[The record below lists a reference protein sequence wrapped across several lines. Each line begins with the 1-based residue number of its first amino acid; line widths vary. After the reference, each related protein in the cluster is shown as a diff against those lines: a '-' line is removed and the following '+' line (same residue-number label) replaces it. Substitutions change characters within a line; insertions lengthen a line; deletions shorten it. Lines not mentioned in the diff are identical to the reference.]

1 MIDII
6 EFESINNIISFI
18 KKRKDTS
25 SIRRGV
31 EDIISN
37 VRSFGDKALRD
48 YTLEFDKVHLED
60 FKVSK
65 EEINKAY
72 EEVDADFIDIL
83 KESYKN
89 ILSYHENQ
97 KKTSYIYNKELGV
110 FMGQRL
116 IPVDS
121 AAIYV
126 PGGKAAY
133 PSSVLMNAIP
143 AIVAGVNDIS
153 IVTPPDKNGKVKN
166 SILAAAKI
174 CGIYNIYKLGGAQA
188 IAALA
193 YGTESI
199 NAVSM
204 IVGPGNAFV
213 AEAKRQVFGDVGID
227 MVAGPSEIL
236 IIADDNANAKYIAAD
251 LMSQAEHDELASS
264 ILVTTSKELAEKVNK
279 EIIYQV
285 KELSRKNIIESSLRN
300 YGKIIISK
308 SIKESI
314 NIANIISPEHLE
326 LLVSNPMEYF
336 LLENRQRE
344 IWDTYIPG
352 HGMLVW
358 HIDFDSNKWFYNTVN
373 NTANHQ
379 CVDIIEADNT
389 ATSQTRPGDTFP
401 GTSSVFEFTSKSRP
415 AFRNW
420 KNEAIDYPI
429 TEISESVDGVISFKI
444 KGGGDET
451 SPYYLPAPKVKVT
464 AVDSESFKLEWDAVD
479 VAEGYMLTVYAF
491 EDSDGSELYGHVGD
505 YLTKDIGDITSI
517 EIEDLDSDTAYV
529 IRLYAYN
536 RYNMSSASEMNVSTI
551 SEDMEDSSP
560 LINTEKI
567 GSDKVDLWWTSLKD
581 AEYYELTVATRTVG
595 ESAESETA
603 SFDGKKLPSSQWF
616 SFGGW
621 ETRTGYFGESAPSL
635 KFSSNGDMIESPV
648 YDKDI
653 KSVELWSRFSREDI
667 SARLEVYGSDGVS
680 KYHIATI
687 TEIAGDEEGTRL
699 SIDNIPYGTRQIT
712 LTYYFASKDAI
723 LYVDDIKINFAGE
736 VVDTPVAGYE
746 NLRVDGTNCTVSGL
760 NKLTEYVAYV
770 RAVGGGVESKYS
782 RPVSFKTTD
791 PASVNSVVDNS
802 LAIRLSNGVVSLSD
816 FSEMFSVYSID
827 GRVIALNVAGE
838 FRLPHNGMFIV
849 KAGSKV
855 AKVNW

>member
-6 EFESINNIISFI
+6 EFESINDIISFI

-72 EEVDADFIDIL
+72 EEVDSDFIDIL

-300 YGKIIISK
+300 YGEIIISK

-326 LLVSNPMEYF
+326 LLVSNPMEYLEEVKNAGSIF
-336 LLENRQRE
+336 LGEYTPE
-344 IWDTYIPG
+344 
-352 HGMLVW
+352 
-358 HIDFDSNKWFYNTVN
+358 
-373 NTANHQ
+373 
-379 CVDIIEADNT
+379 
-389 ATSQTRPGDTFP
+389 
-401 GTSSVFEFTSKSRP
+401 
-415 AFRNW
+415 
-420 KNEAIDYPI
+420 PI
-429 TEISESVDGVISFKI
+429 
-444 KGGGDET
+444 
-451 SPYYLPAPKVKVT
+451 
-464 AVDSESFKLEWDAVD
+464 
-479 VAEGYMLTVYAF
+479 
-491 EDSDGSELYGHVGD
+491 GD
-505 YLTKDIGDITSI
+505 YFGGTNHVLPTGG
-517 EIEDLDSDTAYV
+517 TA
-529 IRLYAYN
+529 RF
-536 RYNMSSASEMNVSTI
+536 
-551 SEDMEDSSP
+551 SSP
-560 LINTEKI
+560 LSVDTFIKKSSFLYYSKEAVKRDGEKI
-567 GSDKVDLWWTSLKD
+567 IKF
-581 AEYYELTVATRTVG
+581 
-595 ESAESETA
+595 A
-603 SFDGKKLPSSQWF
+603 S
-616 SFGGW
+616 
-621 ETRTGYFGESAPSL
+621 
-635 KFSSNGDMIESPV
+635 
-648 YDKDI
+648 
-653 KSVELWSRFSREDI
+653 
-667 SARLEVYGSDGVS
+667 
-680 KYHIATI
+680 
-687 TEIAGDEEGTRL
+687 EEGLTAHANSIKVRL
-699 SIDNIPYGTRQIT
+699 DN
-712 LTYYFASKDAI
+712 
-723 LYVDDIKINFAGE
+723 E
-736 VVDTPVAGYE
+736 E
-746 NLRVDGTNCTVSGL
+746 N
-760 NKLTEYVAYV
+760 K
-770 RAVGGGVESKYS
+770 
-782 RPVSFKTTD
+782 
-791 PASVNSVVDNS
+791 
-802 LAIRLSNGVVSLSD
+802 
-816 FSEMFSVYSID
+816 
-827 GRVIALNVAGE
+827 
-838 FRLPHNGMFIV
+838 
-849 KAGSKV
+849 
-855 AKVNW
+855 

>member
-37 VRSFGDKALRD
+37 VRYFGDKALRD

-326 LLVSNPMEYF
+326 LLVSNPMEYLEEVKNAGSIF
-336 LLENRQRE
+336 LGEYTPE
-344 IWDTYIPG
+344 
-352 HGMLVW
+352 
-358 HIDFDSNKWFYNTVN
+358 
-373 NTANHQ
+373 
-379 CVDIIEADNT
+379 
-389 ATSQTRPGDTFP
+389 
-401 GTSSVFEFTSKSRP
+401 
-415 AFRNW
+415 
-420 KNEAIDYPI
+420 PI
-429 TEISESVDGVISFKI
+429 
-444 KGGGDET
+444 
-451 SPYYLPAPKVKVT
+451 
-464 AVDSESFKLEWDAVD
+464 
-479 VAEGYMLTVYAF
+479 
-491 EDSDGSELYGHVGD
+491 GD
-505 YLTKDIGDITSI
+505 YFGGTNHVLPTGG
-517 EIEDLDSDTAYV
+517 TAKF
-529 IRLYAYN
+529 
-536 RYNMSSASEMNVSTI
+536 
-551 SEDMEDSSP
+551 SSP
-560 LINTEKI
+560 LSVDTFIKKSSFLYYSKEAVKRDGEKI
-567 GSDKVDLWWTSLKD
+567 IKF
-581 AEYYELTVATRTVG
+581 
-595 ESAESETA
+595 A
-603 SFDGKKLPSSQWF
+603 S
-616 SFGGW
+616 
-621 ETRTGYFGESAPSL
+621 
-635 KFSSNGDMIESPV
+635 
-648 YDKDI
+648 
-653 KSVELWSRFSREDI
+653 
-667 SARLEVYGSDGVS
+667 
-680 KYHIATI
+680 
-687 TEIAGDEEGTRL
+687 EEGLTAHANSIKVRL
-699 SIDNIPYGTRQIT
+699 DN
-712 LTYYFASKDAI
+712 
-723 LYVDDIKINFAGE
+723 E
-736 VVDTPVAGYE
+736 E
-746 NLRVDGTNCTVSGL
+746 N
-760 NKLTEYVAYV
+760 K
-770 RAVGGGVESKYS
+770 
-782 RPVSFKTTD
+782 
-791 PASVNSVVDNS
+791 
-802 LAIRLSNGVVSLSD
+802 
-816 FSEMFSVYSID
+816 
-827 GRVIALNVAGE
+827 
-838 FRLPHNGMFIV
+838 
-849 KAGSKV
+849 
-855 AKVNW
+855 